1 MRRHRGKRARR
12 MLRLGVAAALLLML
26 SCVRPS
32 AAANPP
38 QILVFGDSL
47 AAGFGL
53 PLEASFPARLE
64 ARLAADGTRARVL
77 NAGVSGDTTAG
88 GLARLDWALADKPDL
103 VILEL
108 GANDALRGIDPDTVR
123 ANLDA
128 MIGKIRASGAKL
140 LLAGMRAPP
149 NWGEAYKK
157 RFDALYPELAKA
169 HGVELYPFFLDGVA
183 MEPALNQPDGLHP
196 NARGVAAVVDRI
208 APYVAKL
215 LGGPS

>member
-1 MRRHRGKRARR
+1 LLRFARNDNR
-12 MLRLGVAAALLLML
+12 LRLALRALACSLALL
-26 SCVRPS
+26 SADPA

-53 PLEASFPARLE
+53 PPEASFPARLE
-64 ARLAADGTRARVL
+64 ARLAADGIRARVV

-88 GLARLDWALADKPDL
+88 GLKRLDWALAEKPDL

-108 GANDALRGIDPDTVR
+108 GANDALRGIDPETVR

-128 MIGKIRASGAKL
+128 MIRKIAASGAKL
-140 LLAGMRAPP
+140 LLAGMLAPP

-169 HGVELYPFFLDGVA
+169 HGVALYPFFLDGVA
-183 MEPALNQPDGLHP
+183 MEPTLNQPDGLHP
-196 NARGVAAVVDRI
+196 NARGVAALVDRI
-208 APYVAKL
+208 APHVAKL
-215 LGGPS
+215 LGGPL

>member
-1 MRRHRGKRARR
+1 LLRFARNDNR
-12 MLRLGVAAALLLML
+12 SGPALAALALLSML
-26 SCVRPS
+26 LCVLPAI
-32 AAANPP
+32 AAGPA
-38 QILVFGDSL
+38 QILVVGDSL
-47 AAGFGL
+47 AAGLGL
-53 PLEASFPARLE
+53 PPEASFPARLE
-64 ARLAADGTRARVL
+64 ARLGESGIRARVL

-88 GLARLDWALADKPDL
+88 GLARLGWALADRPDL

-108 GANDALRGIDPDTVR
+108 GANDALRGIDPETVR
-123 ANLDA
+123 TNLDA
-128 MIGKIRASGAKL
+128 MIAKVKASGAKL

-149 NWGEAYKK
+149 NWGDAYQK

-169 HGVELYPFFLDGVA
+169 HGVALYPFFLDGVA

-196 NARGVAAVVDRI
+196 NARGVATLVDRI

>member
-1 MRRHRGKRARR
+1 
-12 MLRLGVAAALLLML
+12 MLMMLLAML
-26 SCVRPS
+26 CAQPTG
-32 AAANPP
+32 AANPP

-53 PLEASFPARLE
+53 SPEASFPARLE
-64 ARLAADGTRARVL
+64 ARLASDGIRASVV
-77 NAGVSGDTTAG
+77 NSGNSGDTTAA
-88 GLARLDWALADKPDL
+88 GLARLDWALADKPHL

-108 GANDALRGIDPDTVR
+108 GANDALRGIDPESVR

-128 MIGKIRASGAKL
+128 MIGRIKASGAKL
-140 LLAGMRAPP
+140 LLAGMQAPP

-157 RFDALYPELAKA
+157 RFDALYPELAKV
-169 HGVELYPFFLDGVA
+169 HGVALYPFFLDGVA

-196 NARGVAAVVDRI
+196 NARGVAALVDRI
-208 APYVAKL
+208 APHVEKL